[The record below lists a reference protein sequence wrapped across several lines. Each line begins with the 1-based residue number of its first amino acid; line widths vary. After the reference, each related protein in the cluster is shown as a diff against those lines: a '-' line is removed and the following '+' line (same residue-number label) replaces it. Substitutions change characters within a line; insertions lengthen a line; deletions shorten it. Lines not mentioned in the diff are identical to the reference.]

1 LPGPKDC
8 QSTIPPWESGL
19 SWAQVSLHSF
29 FVAFAALCSFP
40 LFSLAMIEL
49 RIILA
54 KIIWTYDFRLTDDN
68 LDWDAANKSYVFWDK
83 PQLPVQFQRR
93 LAV

>member
-1 LPGPKDC
+1 
-8 QSTIPPWESGL
+8 
-19 SWAQVSLHSF
+19 
-29 FVAFAALCSFP
+29 
-40 LFSLAMIEL
+40 MIEL